1 MIIDGAFNH
10 EKLIQFFEALV
21 ADAGRKVFLN
31 LDNLAVHH
39 CKPVKQ
45 WLIERGELMDV
56 FYLPSDSPE

>member
-1 MIIDGAFNH
+1 M
-10 EKLIQFFEALV
+10 
-21 ADAGRKVFLN
+21 N